1 MKSFLLILIPLVL
14 SSCEMGYKNDGKE
27 VTYHSWNEGTGHTFF
42 RVKPDPATFEKID
55 FDGSWTVFD
64 KNHIYEG
71 KNSEKLQKYLKE
83 KNKNNSR

>member
-1 MKSFLLILIPLVL
+1 
-14 SSCEMGYKNDGKE
+14 MGYKNDGKE

-55 FDGSWTVFD
+55 FDGSWTVFG

-71 KNSEKLQKYLKE
+71 KNS
-83 KNKNNSR
+83 